1 MKIRC
6 ISEIKINIRF
16 FCISLDLQ
24 YLCMQMRF
32 DLKIPTIPITG
43 HHAIVRY
50 FFAGIACVLF
60 VLIIGACSAT
70 KFVPDEKY
78 MLEKVQIKSD
88 TKHFDPSVLQPY
100 IRQKANSKWFSLFKI
115 PLGTYALAGTDT
127 TKWINRTL
135 THIGQKPVVY
145 DTVQARLS
153 CEDLKT
159 AMQNMGYMNSSVTL
173 ETKVK
178 GKKLKAIYILH
189 PGDPYYIHH
198 IQYDI
203 QDTAIARLL
212 DLDNPKAQG
221 LHSGTKFTVEK
232 LDEERKRITKILND
246 NGYYRFHKDFIQ
258 YSADSTQSKDGVN
271 IILHLLK
278 YRPTND
284 SPETNHPQY
293 YINKINYLSG
303 DSDRIHLRRKV
314 LERTTAITAGQ
325 PFSASDLQKTYNN
338 FARLQDV
345 KFTSIHFSEHPDST
359 LLDCD
364 IQISTNK
371 PSTISFQPE
380 GTNTAGDLGA
390 AASLTYENRNLFR
403 GSETFSVE
411 LRGAFEAITGLEG
424 YSNQNYEEYSIESKL
439 AFPYLVAPFL
449 SRHFIKNVNATS
461 ELSLSWDLQ
470 NRPEFHRRVFSTA
483 WRYRWSEPHR
493 NLAYR
498 IDLLD
503 MNYVYMPWISE
514 TFKHDYL
521 DSVSNR
527 NAILR
532 YNYEDL
538 FIMKTGF
545 GITYNNNV
553 DAIKANFET
562 AGNVLNAFSHLLGS
576 SKNENRQYTLF
587 NIAYAQYVKFDFDYT
602 HLIRF
607 DAHNALAL
615 HADLGIAYPYGNST
629 ILPFEKRYF
638 SGGANSVRGWGVREL
653 GPGKFKGTDGIID
666 FINQTGDVKLD
677 LNAEMRTFLFWKF
690 YGAAFVDAGNIWTI
704 RNYEEQP
711 GGQFQW
717 NQFYKQIAVAYGL
730 GLRLNFDYFILRF
743 DFGMKAINPA
753 YENQKEH
760 YAIIHPDFSRDFCFH
775 FAVGLPF

>member
-1 MKIRC
+1 
-6 ISEIKINIRF
+6 
-16 FCISLDLQ
+16 
-24 YLCMQMRF
+24 MQMRF

-711 GGQFQW
+711 GGQFKW

-730 GLRLNFDYFILRF
+730 GIRLNFDYFILRF

-753 YENQKEH
+753 YENEKEH